1 MKFLYL
7 LLSFF
12 SVSLFAQDPY
22 QDFNEGFRQIGEVFL
37 IASGDVDALTLAR
50 SPIVEPCRENSFE
63 RDEPQAVDL
72 GITPEDSEESLWRF
86 SVMMTMGG
94 PRDGLAKNYAQK
106 DERYREMGG
115 VVDELIL
122 SNYNSHEA
130 RMNAVTAACAGKSEH
145 DKIAMASN
153 LGGRLSSIYDYDR
166 IDSGP
171 NVDMVVSSQNQWDAL
186 RDRANGNM
194 QATSGVCRDASLTVS
209 QFLIAC
215 GFKNNQVS
223 IEGYRTVGGGHQ
235 VTSVRTS
242 DGEVYTINWS
252 ELYSSDESA
261 NANPAPNPNLINS
274 GLYYTVYDPE
284 TGEVR
289 ESRRTELG
297 EVLKSV
303 TGGTPDDPN
312 YLPGLIK
319 LEAGYGVIS
328 ANLFTT
334 ETARGDI
341 AQGIATYIQQD
352 NIFGILDISAGVAFA
367 HNERTVATSP
377 TREAELSQNIVYAQ
391 IEGRFNIP
399 DLMLVNRENQSLAL
413 RPSAMVSTEGYYS
426 SSRVGNTTPEANG
439 DMFTQ
444 ATVGLD
450 ALYNNGRVGAFVGG
464 EVEYNLQQGRYNN
477 ERGTPGQDGSS
488 GGIHAFANSY
498 NVHGGLSY
506 DGERFTTALT
516 GEYTIARSGS
526 VSSIG
531 ASVMDHQSNASGSA
545 VYSVYNRNYGT
556 REDFII
562 LRAERDF
569 EIQRMGTVNIGLES
583 RLPVAND
590 FNQATVGLSLRF
602 VPSRPRR

>member
-1 MKFLYL
+1 MNISYLFL
-7 LLSFF
+7 LLFSF
-12 SVSLFAQDPY
+12 SLHAQDPY
-22 QDFNEGFRQIGEVFL
+22 EGLNEGFRQFGEVML
-37 IASGDVDALTLAR
+37 ISAGDVDSLTLAR
-50 SPIVEPCRENSFE
+50 TSQAGPCLDGNVPN
-63 RDEPQAVDL
+63 EPQAIDL
-72 GITPEDSEESLWRF
+72 GLVPEENPDSKWRF

-106 DERYREMGG
+106 DDRYREMGA
-115 VVDELIL
+115 VVDGLIL
-122 SNYNSHEA
+122 TNYNSYEDT
-130 RMNAVTAACAGKSEH
+130 MSAVKAACDGKSEH

-153 LGGRLSSIYDYDR
+153 LGSRLSSIYDYDR
-166 IDSGP
+166 IDNGP
-171 NVDMVVSSQNQWDAL
+171 NVNMVVSSQNQWDAL
-186 RDRANGNM
+186 RSRANGDM

-209 QFLIAC
+209 QFLMAC

-252 ELYSSDESA
+252 ELYSSDETS

-289 ESRRTELG
+289 ETRRTELG

-303 TGGTPDDPN
+303 AGGTPDDPN

-319 LEAGYGVIS
+319 LEAGYGVIT
-328 ANLFTT
+328 ANVFKTQ
-334 ETARGDI
+334 TARGDI
-341 AQGIATYIQQD
+341 AQGIATYIEKD
-352 NIFGILDISAGVAFA
+352 NVFGILDISAGVAFA
-367 HNERTVATSP
+367 HNERSIATSP
-377 TREAELSQNIVYAQ
+377 TRESELSQNIVYAQ

-399 DLMLVNRENQSLAL
+399 DITLVDRENQTLAL
-413 RPSAMVSTEGYYS
+413 RPSAVVSTEGYYS
-426 SSRVGNTTPEANG
+426 SSRVDDTTPEANG

-464 EVEYNLQQGRYNN
+464 EIDYTIQSGRYNN
-477 ERGTPGQDGSS
+477 ERGTPGEDGSQ

-498 NVHGGLSY
+498 NVHGGISY

-526 VSSIG
+526 RSAIGTTIMDQETNSSY
-531 ASVMDHQSNASGSA
+531 SA

-602 VPSRPRR
+602 VPSRSRR

>member
-1 MKFLYL
+1 MNISYLFL
-7 LLSFF
+7 LLFSF
-12 SVSLFAQDPY
+12 SLHAQDPY
-22 QDFNEGFRQIGEVFL
+22 EGLNEGFRQFGEVML
-37 IASGDVDALTLAR
+37 ISAGDVDSLTLAR
-50 SPIVEPCRENSFE
+50 TSQVGPCLDGNVPN
-63 RDEPQAVDL
+63 EPQAIDL
-72 GITPEDSEESLWRF
+72 GLVPEENPDSKWRF

-106 DERYREMGG
+106 DDRYREMGA
-115 VVDELIL
+115 VVDGLIL
-122 SNYNSHEA
+122 TNYNSYEDT
-130 RMNAVTAACAGKSEH
+130 MSAVKAACDGKSEH

-153 LGGRLSSIYDYDR
+153 LGSRLSSIYDYDR
-166 IDSGP
+166 IDNGP
-171 NVDMVVSSQNQWDAL
+171 NVNMVVSSQNQWDAL
-186 RDRANGNM
+186 RSRANGDM

-209 QFLIAC
+209 QFLMAC

-252 ELYSSDESA
+252 ELYSSDETS

-289 ESRRTELG
+289 ETRRTELG

-303 TGGTPDDPN
+303 AGGTPDDPN

-319 LEAGYGVIS
+319 LEAGYGVIT
-328 ANLFTT
+328 ANVFKTQ
-334 ETARGDI
+334 TARGDI
-341 AQGIATYIQQD
+341 AQGIATYIEKD
-352 NIFGILDISAGVAFA
+352 NVFGILDISAGVAFA
-367 HNERTVATSP
+367 HNERSIATSP
-377 TREAELSQNIVYAQ
+377 TRESELSQNIVYAQ

-399 DLMLVNRENQSLAL
+399 DITLVDRENQTLAL
-413 RPSAMVSTEGYYS
+413 RPSAVVSTEGYYS
-426 SSRVGNTTPEANG
+426 SSRVDDTTPEANG

-464 EVEYNLQQGRYNN
+464 EIDYTIQSGRYNN
-477 ERGTPGQDGSS
+477 ERGTPGEDGSQ

-498 NVHGGLSY
+498 NVHGGISY

-526 VSSIG
+526 RSAIGTTIMDQETNSSY
-531 ASVMDHQSNASGSA
+531 SA

-602 VPSRPRR
+602 VPSRSRR